1 MTPRKRTGVRKS
13 GRRFSRQRGA
23 GFMDSLRNVGAR
35 VYGAVWKPE
44 SEQEKL
50 RKKLLDF
57 KPALPLTVNKSPDLT
72 PEHTSQKAGVR
83 RRRSRRK
90 VGRSKS
96 KGTKRKG
103 GHVWSNLSAGRGVN
117 GNMTVFKYNPRMD
130 TISSKTTPNY
140 NVRFSQPSK

>member
-1 MTPRKRTGVRKS
+1 
-13 GRRFSRQRGA
+13 
-23 GFMDSLRNVGAR
+23 MDSLRNVGAK

-57 KPALPLTVNKSPDLT
+57 KPALPLTVDPQNV
-72 PEHTSQKAGVR
+72 SQKAGVR
-83 RRRSRRK
+83 CRRSRRK
-90 VGRSKS
+90 NSKS
-96 KGTKRKG
+96 KRKGTKRKG

-117 GNMTVFKYNPRMD
+117 GNMTVFKYNPKTD

-140 NVRFSQPSK
+140 NVKFSQPAK